1 MNRNLVI
8 GIVSFC
14 IFCLGMSFFMT
25 KVFSDS
31 VEVSKS
37 AFKFVRDN
45 IPPAL
50 ATWDA
55 KKIEPVAHPN
65 LLRENPTEQTQK
77 TFDELKVKLGKFE
90 RVEKWKLQAFD
101 RDFELG
107 GKTTVAA
114 IIEGNGVFEKGNA
127 YVEVTLVRSETK
139 WQLARLMVRDV
150 ASVRTK

>member
-14 IFCLGMSFFMT
+14 IFCLGMTFFMT

-37 AFKFVRDN
+37 AFKFVREN

-50 ATWDA
+50 ETWDA

-65 LLRENPTEQTQK
+65 LLKENPTEQTQK

-90 RVEKWKLQAFD
+90 KVEKWKLQAFD